1 MKKVIEAV
9 VMIGVI
15 VGGIVVHIEP
25 SKAVETDFSLSAL
38 IPDNQI
44 DKSKKYFELRMKP
57 SQVQEL
63 EVLLTNN
70 LARPMTVEMH
80 ANTAVT
86 NDYGAVDYSNKAPQF
101 DNTLQ
106 FPFSEIAEMPD
117 EIMLHA
123 NGSRKIKV
131 TLRMPSVP
139 FDGLVLGGLH
149 FSEKGELEDSVIGV
163 ILSEKD
169 AVVEPDM
176 KLNGF
181 KPSQISK
188 RNVLKINLQNIK
200 PMILQN
206 LVLEAHI
213 YKGDSDKVL
222 YRTKRDM
229 LRMAPNSNFDL
240 GISWKNQAFEAGK
253 YRLKIVATSEDNIWK
268 WDEEF
273 EIEKG
278 LAAEL
283 NSSAV
288 GIEKSFTLWYIGC
301 GALLL
306 VLGWAFWMNRSRRR
320 KRK

>member
-1 MKKVIEAV
+1 MKKIIEAV
-9 VMIGVI
+9 IMIGVI
-15 VGGIVVHIEP
+15 FGGIIVHIEP
-25 SKAVETDFSLSAL
+25 SKAVETDFSVSAL

-70 LARPMTVEMH
+70 LARPMTIEMH

-86 NDYGAVDYSNKAPQF
+86 NDYGTVDYSNKAPQF

-123 NGSRKIKV
+123 NGSRKMKV
-131 TLRMPSVP
+131 KLRMPSVP
-139 FDGLVLGGLH
+139 FDGLILGGLH
-149 FSEKGELEDSVIGV
+149 FSEKGGLGDYVIGV

-169 AVVEPDM
+169 TVVEPDM
-176 KLNGF
+176 KLNGV

-188 RNVLKINLQNIK
+188 RNVLKVNLQNIK
-200 PMILQN
+200 PVILQN
-206 LVLEAHI
+206 LVVEARI
-213 YKGDSDKVL
+213 YKENSDEVL

-253 YRLKIVATSEDNIWK
+253 YRLKIVATSEHNIWK
-268 WDEEF
+268 WNEEF
-273 EIEKG
+273 EIEKD
-278 LAAEL
+278 LATKL
-283 NSSAV
+283 NRRAV
-288 GIEKSFTLWYIGC
+288 GIEKSFALWYIGC
-301 GALLL
+301 GVVLLM
-306 VLGWAFWMNRSRRR
+306 LGWAFLMNRQKTR
-320 KRK
+320 KSK